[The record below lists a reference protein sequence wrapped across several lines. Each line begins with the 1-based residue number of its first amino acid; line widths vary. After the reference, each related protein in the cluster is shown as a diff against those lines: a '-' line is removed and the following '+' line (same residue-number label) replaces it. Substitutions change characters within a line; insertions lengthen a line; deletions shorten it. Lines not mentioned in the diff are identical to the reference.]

1 MTRSLPR
8 WLAVLLA
15 LFVLLPSSA
24 QAYIDPGTGSY
35 LVQAVVAVVAGGL
48 MTLKL
53 QWHRVRS
60 FFARGA
66 EPEAPDSEEGR

>member
-1 MTRSLPR
+1 MVRSVPC
-8 WLAVLLA
+8 WLAVVLA
-15 LFVLLPSSA
+15 LFVLIPSSA

-35 LVQAVVAVVAGGL
+35 LIQAAVAALAGGL

-66 EPEAPDSEEGR
+66 EAEAPDSEER

>member
-1 MTRSLPR
+1 MPRSLPR
-8 WLAVLLA
+8 WLAVVLA
-15 LFVLLPSSA
+15 LFVLIPSSA

-60 FFARGA
+60 YFGRGA
-66 EPEAPDSEEGR
+66 ETEAPDSKDS